1 MTGKMSRK
9 GFFATMAA
17 VIGGAG
23 AATGAKAV
31 GGVDRYAVVPVPRK
45 YTMAMGA
52 ANVGSTITADQIMCS
67 SITVQNIN
75 PQEIARQVAASLRRH
90 GLTL

>member
-9 GFFATMAA
+9 GFFATLAA

-31 GGVDRYAVVPVPRK
+31 GGVDRYAVVSVPRK
-45 YTMAMGA
+45 QTL
-52 ANVGSTITADQIMCS
+52 ANIVSDVTIDWDVTTHSTIPPPEA
-67 SITVQNIN
+67 
-75 PQEIARQVAASLRRH
+75 ARLFNDLSASLRQQDF
-90 GLTL
+90 TL